1 VHRLLALQQ
10 RPEVTQPEEIGRRLR
25 EIAQTTESVALD
37 ENDHALSDAVTLY
50 QSIAGQDEVVQL
62 LQQTCIHEV
71 PFSFFLPGET
81 PRVMR
86 GMVDCLVRED
96 ETCVA
101 VVEFKTGKPRD
112 EDRVQLEAYL
122 QAARMFF
129 PDLQVRGR
137 LIYAGK
143 SASEK

>member
-1 VHRLLALQQ
+1 
-10 RPEVTQPEEIGRRLR
+10 
-25 EIAQTTESVALD
+25 LD

-50 QSIAGQDEVVQL
+50 QSIAGQDEVMQL
-62 LQQTCIHEV
+62 LQQPCIHEV
-71 PFSFFLPGET
+71 PFSFFLPGAT

-86 GMVDCLVRED
+86 GTVDCLVRED

-101 VVEFKTGKPRD
+101 VVEFKTGKPRR
-112 EDRVQLEAYL
+112 EDRSQLEAYL

-137 LIYAGK
+137 LIYAGQP
-143 SASEK
+143 ASEK